1 MLAPKRQK
9 YRKEFRGVWRRIAV
23 KGDKINFGSYGL
35 KAISH
40 GWMKD
45 REIEAARVIFARATR
60 KNGKY
65 WIRVFPHKPYTKK
78 PPEVTMGAGKGDV
91 AYFVASVV
99 PGKVLF
105 EIDGLPEDE
114 SREVMK
120 HIASKLSIRT
130 KFVIK

>member
-9 YRKEFRGVWRRIAV
+9 YRKEFRGTWRRIAV
-23 KGDKINFGSYGL
+23 KGDKINLGSYGL

-65 WIRVFPHKPYTKK
+65 WIRVFPHKPFTKK